1 MRTVLKIEGMLCA
14 HCAERVQ
21 KALLSVDGV
30 EKVVM
35 SLDERT
41 AAVISEDADS
51 ELFIEAVTD
60 AGYEV
65 TAVLTEE
72 QAEGSV
78 A

>member
-1 MRTVLKIEGMLCA
+1 MKKVLKIEGMLCA
-14 HCAERVQ
+14 HCTNRVQ

-35 SLDERT
+35 NFEDQTATVIIDE
-41 AAVISEDADS
+41 VNNEQ
-51 ELFIEAVTD
+51 LIEAVTD

-65 TAVLTEE
+65 IEVLADEH
-72 QAEGSV
+72 V